1 MGDPKKLKKQYARPR
16 KSFQK
21 ERIDM
26 EKAVVKEYGLKNK
39 REYYIAESFIRRKRG
54 IARSLLAL
62 ALEER
67 LKREKELIDSLKK
80 VGILRGQPTLEDVL
94 MLSPTTALERRL
106 QTVVYRKGLANTQNQ
121 ARQFV
126 VHGHIGINGKKLNIP
141 GYMVTTDDEASIKF
155 YKKELLVE
163 KKTHKKYNSDEK
175 VNKVKE
181 EFDELIE
188 AEKEAEEKVALT
200 AEEKKE

>member
-106 QTVVYRKGLANTQNQ
+106 QTVVYRKGLANTQKQ

-141 GYMVTTDDEASIKF
+141 GYMVTTDDEASLKF

-163 KKTHKKYNSDEK
+163 KKAHKKNNSEEK

-188 AEKEAEEKVALT
+188 AEKEAEEASST
-200 AEEKKE
+200 TEEKKE